1 MCLLAIQYQ
10 LVPEAPVL
18 VAANREEYYDRKS
31 QGPTIQS
38 GKPRVLGG
46 VDLVAG
52 GTWLGVN
59 QHGMLVACCN
69 RRKLYPPMAP
79 LSRGVL
85 CRELLKSSSAME
97 AAEKGAA
104 ELAAGQYDGVNYVCV
119 DSRSGH
125 IVHGGDQVE
134 VVDLQEGLSIIANRN
149 VNDPKDD
156 RVALAKRLL
165 TLQQLDSPVKFLAV
179 ASKVFARS
187 PSPPGRPSIILRGKD
202 KGTVSSTLIS
212 LGAKPRDAIYQYAPG
227 APDQYKYEDYSP
239 LLRDILSR
247 GLREARQ
254 KAANSQSE

>member
-18 VAANREEYYDRKS
+18 IAANREEYYDRNS
-31 QGPTIQS
+31 QAPTIQS

-59 QHGMLVACCN
+59 QHGMLIACCN
-69 RRKLYPPMAP
+69 RKKSFPPLAP

-85 CRELLKSSSAME
+85 CRELLKAGSAFE
-97 AAEKGAA
+97 AAEMAMDQ
-104 ELAAGQYDGVNYVCV
+104 LADGQYDGVNYVCV
-119 DSRSGH
+119 DAASGH
-125 IVHGGDQVE
+125 VVHGGDNLEMVE
-134 VVDLQEGLSIIANRN
+134 LPEGLSIIANQN
-149 VNDPKDD
+149 VNDSRDD
-156 RVALAKRLL
+156 RVQLAHRLL

-179 ASKVFARS
+179 ASRVFSRG
-187 PSPPGRPSIILRGKD
+187 PSPEGRPSIILRGRE
-202 KGTVSSTLIS
+202 KGTVSSSLIS

-254 KAANSQSE
+254 KAKS

>member
-18 VAANREEYYDRKS
+18 IALNREEYYDRKT
-31 QGPTIQS
+31 QAPAIQS

-46 VDLVAG
+46 IDLVAG

-59 QHGMLVACCN
+59 QHGLLIAVCN
-69 RRKLYPPMAP
+69 RRKTFPPQAP

-85 CRELLKSSSAME
+85 CRELLKSSSAHE
-97 AAEKGAA
+97 AAHVAYD
-104 ELAAGQYDGVNYVCV
+104 ELAAGQYDGVNYVCA
-119 DSRSGH
+119 DAQSGH
-125 IVHGGDQVE
+125 VVHGGDQLE
-134 VVDLQEGLSIIANRN
+134 IVDLHEGLSIVSNQN
-149 VNDPKDD
+149 VNDARDE
-156 RVALAKRLL
+156 RVQMAHRLL

-202 KGTVSSTLIS
+202 KGTVSSTLVS

-227 APDQYKYEDYSP
+227 PPDQYKYEDFSP

-247 GLREARQ
+247 GLRETRQ
-254 KAANSQSE
+254 KAKTKI

>member
-31 QGPTIQS
+31 QTPTIQS

-46 VDLVAG
+46 VDLIAG

-59 QHGMLVACCN
+59 QHGLFIAACN
-69 RRKLYPPMAP
+69 RRKMFPPTAP

-85 CRELLKSSSAME
+85 CRELLKCSSAQE
-97 AAEKGAA
+97 AANLAID
-104 ELAAGQYDGVNYVCV
+104 ELAAGEYDGVNYACA
-119 DSRSGH
+119 DARSGH
-125 IVHGGDQVE
+125 VVHGGDNLE
-134 VVDLQEGLSIIANRN
+134 IVDLEEGLNIIANRN
-149 VNDPKDD
+149 LNDDHD
-156 RVALAKRLL
+156 ERVQLARRLL
-165 TLQQLDSPVKFLAV
+165 TLQQLDSPVKFLAI

-187 PSPPGRPSIILRGKD
+187 PSPPGRPSVILRGSE

-227 APDQYKYEDYSP
+227 PPDQYKYEDYSP

-247 GLREARQ
+247 GLRETRQ
-254 KAANSQSE
+254 KEITKS

>member
-1 MCLLAIQYQ
+1 MCLLAIHYQ

-18 VAANREEYYDRKS
+18 IAANREEYYDRKS
-31 QGPTIQS
+31 QTPTIQS

-59 QHGMLVACCN
+59 QHGLLIAVCN
-69 RRKLYPPMAP
+69 RRKMYPPAAP
-79 LSRGVL
+79 LSRGVFA
-85 CRELLKSSSAME
+85 RELLKCSSAYE
-97 AAEKGAA
+97 AAHTAMD
-104 ELAAGQYDGVNYVCV
+104 ELSAGQYDGVNYVCA

-125 IVHGGDQVE
+125 VVHGGDNLEIVE
-134 VVDLQEGLSIIANRN
+134 LNEGLSIISSR
-149 VNDPKDD
+149 DLDDDRDD
-156 RVALAKRLL
+156 RVQLARRLL

-187 PSPPGRPSIILRGKD
+187 PSPPGRPSVILRGSD

-227 APDQYKYEDYSP
+227 PPDQYKFEDYSP

-247 GLREARQ
+247 GLRETRQ
-254 KAANSQSE
+254 KARSNG

>member
-18 VAANREEYYDRKS
+18 IAANREEYYDRQTQS
-31 QGPTIQS
+31 PTIQS

-46 VDLVAG
+46 IDLVAG

-59 QHGMLVACCN
+59 QHGMMVAACN
-69 RRKLYPPMAP
+69 RRKVHPPQLP

-85 CRELLKSSSAME
+85 CRELLKANSAEE
-97 AAEKGAA
+97 AAEMALE
-104 ELAAGQYDGVNYVCV
+104 ELGEGRYDGVNYLCV
-119 DSRSGH
+119 DATSGH
-125 IVHGGDQVE
+125 AVHGGDRLE
-134 VVDLQEGLSIIANRN
+134 VVDLPEGLSIMANQDL
-149 VNDPKDD
+149 NDPRDE
-156 RVALAKRLL
+156 RVQLARRLL

-187 PSPPGRPSIILRGKD
+187 PSPQGRPSITLRGRD

-227 APDQYKYEDYSP
+227 PPDQYKYEDCSP

-254 KAANSQSE
+254 KAAT

>member
-10 LVPEAPVL
+10 LVPDAPVL
-18 VAANREEYYDRKS
+18 IAANREEYYDRQTRS
-31 QGPTIQS
+31 PTILS

-46 VDLVAG
+46 IDLVAG

-59 QHGMLVACCN
+59 QHGLLVAACN
-69 RRKLYPPMAP
+69 RRKTLPTQFP

-85 CRELLKSSSAME
+85 SRELLKAGSAEE
-97 AAEKGAA
+97 AASRAMD
-104 ELAAGQYDGVNYVCV
+104 ELNGGQYDGVNFLCV
-119 DSRSGH
+119 DSQSGH
-125 IVHGGDQVE
+125 VVHGGDRLE
-134 VVDLQEGLSIIANRN
+134 VVDLPEGLSIIANQN
-149 VNDPKDD
+149 LNDPHDE
-156 RVALAKRLL
+156 RVQLARRLL

-187 PSPPGRPSIILRGKD
+187 PAAEGRPTVIVRGRD

-227 APDQYKYEDYSP
+227 PPDHYKYEDYSP

-247 GLREARQ
+247 GLRQARQ
-254 KAANSQSE
+254 KTNSSS